1 MKNYTVIKLLLVLLI
16 LSLTGSVCEAQGY
29 KRSVRNPERGLFGK
43 SINNKTVKYKEAPSI
58 VRAKKK
64 QAANQEKLKKEYNE
78 NLKQNRKRA
87 LEIQSPEVRER
98 MIGNRKESDQKYRE
112 KKKKN
117 EKLSKRAAKKRR

>member
-1 MKNYTVIKLLLVLLI
+1 MKNFKVIKLLLFFLI
-16 LSLTGSVCEAQGY
+16 LSLTGSVCEAQRN
-29 KRSVRNPERGLFGK
+29 KRSSRNPERVLFGK
-43 SINNKTVKYKEAPSI
+43 SINNKTIKYKEAPSI

-78 NLKQNRKRA
+78 NVKQNRKRS

-98 MIGNRKESDQKYRE
+98 MIGNRKEADQKYRE

-117 EKLSKRAAKKRR
+117 EKSSKRAAKKRR